1 MYCMRE
7 EREIKSI
14 VCEIE
19 ILAQRVFADRFIE
32 VQTRVGDKDGESIVD
47 YDVILYSM
55 NNKEFKNFEM
65 EMMKMFNLEQGMIVV
80 DSADEEGLIEL
91 TFHV

>member
-7 EREIKSI
+7 EVEIKSI
-14 VCEIE
+14 VTEIE
-19 ILAQRVFADRFIE
+19 ILAQRAFNDRFIE
-32 VQTRVGDKDGESIVD
+32 VQTRVGDRDGEKVMD

-55 NNKEFKNFEM
+55 NNHEFKEFER
-65 EMMKMFNLEQGMIVV
+65 EMMKMFNLEQGVIVV